1 MQSTIPYT
9 APVNQLL
16 KLGSPHEIK
25 DWSRYLEL
33 GITEADIP
41 ELARMA
47 IDEHLFDSEDDDADD
62 GDDHYGMIHAW
73 RALAQLQTDQSIE
86 PLINALTYWGN
97 IGEFWDW
104 SSEEIP
110 AALGRLGPSALPAL
124 AQVMANTKNLCY
136 ARQDATEAVKHIFEC
151 HPTSRETCLQ
161 ILTSQLE
168 RFAKNDPDLNAC
180 LVTILAAD
188 MKAVEATDL
197 IEKAYQSGRVNED
210 FIGDWDE
217 AQVYLGLKQ
226 KSDLPKRHRNILTNP
241 WEYTKPEPIGFSI
254 GKSTTP
260 KIQAKAK
267 RKTQNQSRRKN
278 RVKRK

>member
-1 MQSTIPYT
+1 MKSAILYT

-16 KLGSPHEIK
+16 ELGTPHEIE

-47 IDEHLFDSEDDDADD
+47 IDEHLFDSEEEDDDDNSY
-62 GDDHYGMIHAW
+62 YGMIHAW
-73 RALAQLQTDQSIE
+73 RMLAQLQTDQAIE

-97 IGEFWDW
+97 MEEFWDW

-110 AALGRLGPSALPAL
+110 AAFGRLGPIALPAL
-124 AQVMANTKNLCY
+124 AQVMANTKNGQD
-136 ARQDATEAVKHIFEC
+136 ARQDAVEAVKQIFKC

-168 RFAKNDPDLNAC
+168 HFAKNDPDLNAY
-180 LVTILAAD
+180 LVTTLAAD
-188 MKAVEATDL
+188 MKAVEAADL

-226 KSDLPKRHRNILTNP
+226 ESEVPKRHRNILMNP
-241 WEYTKPEPIGFSI
+241 WTYRKPEPIGFTI
-254 GKSTTP
+254 GKSKKP
-260 KIQAKAK
+260 KTEAKAK
-267 RKTQNQSRRKN
+267 RKLQSQSRKKN
-278 RVKRK
+278 RSKRK